1 MKYPLNKTPI
11 MFVILSFII
20 FLIAAWIIKDK
31 KISNILYLIS
41 WIINCILLIQVVIKG
56 DSVFINYKNKK

>member
-1 MKYPLNKTPI
+1 MKYPLNKIPI